1 MTLGALATET
11 PRGQRAEEV
20 HHLLPESLHLWS
32 RRHAAAACAC
42 VRWVDGGVVQGD
54 PDRVEHSLIV
64 AQLLPQQLTL
74 R

>member
-1 MTLGALATET
+1 MVA
-11 PRGQRAEEV
+11 
-20 HHLLPESLHLWS
+20 
-32 RRHAAAACAC
+32 
-42 VRWVDGGVVQGD
+42 VQGD